1 MTKPTMIMRASKVRK
16 ASEWHGSRRKEK
28 PIHYSSDC
36 SFIRCLLYLSVHA
49 SKHPVICGEKDE
61 NARKKYRNSKEEK
74 INLLNE
80 LN

>member
-49 SKHPVICGEKDE
+49 KEKDE